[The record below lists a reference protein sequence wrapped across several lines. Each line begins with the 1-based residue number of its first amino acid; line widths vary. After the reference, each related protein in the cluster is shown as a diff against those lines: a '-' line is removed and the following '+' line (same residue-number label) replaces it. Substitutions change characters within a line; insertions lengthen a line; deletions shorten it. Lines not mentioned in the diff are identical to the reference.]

1 MFVYLPEGTY
11 LFLKKNLHTFIMFA
25 HLKKSYANKKLF
37 SQIDCYSTHEAIKN
51 TANQHHT
58 EVSIQAKMQ
67 T

>member
-1 MFVYLPEGTY
+1 
-11 LFLKKNLHTFIMFA
+11 MFA
-25 HLKKSYANKKLF
+25 HLKKSYANKKIF